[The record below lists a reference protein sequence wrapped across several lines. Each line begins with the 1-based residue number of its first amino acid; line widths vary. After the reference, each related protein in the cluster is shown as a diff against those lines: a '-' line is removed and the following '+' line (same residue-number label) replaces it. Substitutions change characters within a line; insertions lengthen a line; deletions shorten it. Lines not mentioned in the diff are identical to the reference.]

1 MPGQD
6 FPNPKRTRINR
17 TFIRREPVTLRMP
30 ATQLAIEP
38 EFESLDPGQNES
50 INARYQSLI
59 RLAESIRARRDP
71 RELFDVLAC
80 ELLRVVQFD
89 AIAQYD
95 EAANKVHW
103 HVSEGCCASSATRAE
118 IAKEETLAW
127 WVFQHQQQVLIRRA
141 DSDVRFPAMM
151 VQLRSYGMQ
160 SICALP
166 LSTAH
171 RQLGSLVIA
180 SQKPDAYSED
190 EMGFFTLAASQI
202 AVAID
207 DTLNFQ
213 ASRRAEERLTLL
225 LDLTNRVVSNLD
237 LRDLLRATAGSI
249 RRLMQCDGVGFAL
262 PGANGRLQLYALDF
276 PDGNGVLREG
286 YEPPAHGE
294 IGVERV
300 FRTGQPLNRR
310 ADDLIYETMAMAEGT
325 KALCHLPLP
334 GRDRVLGVLSLGRR
348 NDQPFS
354 QDEFEFL
361 GQVAKQVGIAV
372 ENALTYGQ
380 IAELRD
386 QLAEEKLY
394 LEDEIRTE
402 LNFDEIVG
410 HSDVL
415 LRVLK
420 AIETVAPTDSTVL
433 IYGETGTGK
442 ELIARAV
449 HNLSQRKSSAFVKL
463 NCAAIPTGLLESEMF
478 GHERGAFTGAI
489 SQRVGRFELANRGT
503 IFLDEIGDIPLEL
516 QPKLLR
522 VLQEREFE
530 RLGSTRTLRS
540 DARLIAATN
549 RDLDQVV
556 AEGKFRSDLYYRLNV
571 FPVRLPA
578 LRERPEDIPLLVRHF
593 VQQFSRRLGKE
604 IDAIPA
610 ETMSALTRYPWP
622 GNIRELQNVIE
633 RAVILT
639 SGPVLRVHTDD
650 LGASI
655 QPSIQPAAAAPSR
668 RDLRG
673 SLEESERQQILAA
686 LEKSNWVVAGAEG
699 AAARLGLKRST
710 LQSRMQKLGI
720 RISRTGA

>member
-1 MPGQD
+1 
-6 FPNPKRTRINR
+6 
-17 TFIRREPVTLRMP
+17 MP
-30 ATQLAIEP
+30 ATQLATEP
-38 EFESLDPGQNES
+38 EIESVNPGQDAF

-71 RELFDVLAC
+71 RELFDLLAS
-80 ELLRVVQFD
+80 ELCRVVKFD

-103 HVSEGCCASSATRAE
+103 HVSEACRPSATQAAIRR
-118 IAKEETLAW
+118 EETLAW
-127 WVFQHQQQVLIRRA
+127 WVYQHQQPVLIRRA
-141 DSDVRFPAMM
+141 DSDGRFPAMM
-151 VQLRSYGMQ
+151 AHFRSYGMQ

-180 SQKPDAYSED
+180 SRQPDAYSD
-190 EMGFFTLAASQI
+190 GEMGFFTLAASQI

-207 DTLNFQ
+207 DALHFQ

-262 PGANGRLQLYALDF
+262 PGANGRLQVYALDL
-276 PDGNGVLREG
+276 PDGRGVVKEG
-286 YEPPAHGE
+286 YEPSAHGE
-294 IGVERV
+294 SGAERV
-300 FRTGQPLNRR
+300 LRTGEPLNRR
-310 ADDLIYETMAMAEGT
+310 AEDLVDEIAAVDEGT

-334 GRDRVLGVLSLGRR
+334 GRDGVLGVLTLGRR
-348 NDQPFS
+348 EDQPFS

-372 ENALTYGQ
+372 ENALAYGQ

-386 QLAEEKLY
+386 RLAEEKLY

-410 HSDVL
+410 RSDAL
-415 LRVLK
+415 RRVLT
-420 AIETVAPTDSTVL
+420 AIATVAPTDSTVL

-449 HNLSQRKSSAFVKL
+449 HNLSARKSGAFVKL

-489 SQRVGRFELANRGT
+489 SQRVGRFELASRGT
-503 IFLDEIGDIPLEL
+503 IFLDEIGEIPLEL

-530 RLGSTRTLRS
+530 RLGSSRTMRS

-549 RDLDQVV
+549 RDLDQLV
-556 AEGKFRSDLYYRLNV
+556 AEGRFRSDLYYRLNV
-571 FPVRLPA
+571 FPVRVPA

-593 VQQFSRRLGKE
+593 VQQFSRRLGKT

-622 GNIRELQNVIE
+622 GNIRELQNVVE

-650 LGASI
+650 LRAQS
-655 QPSIQPAAAAPSR
+655 AAPVSTPANGRAVAASR
-668 RDLRG
+668 PDLRG
-673 SLEESERQQILAA
+673 ALEESERQQILTA
-686 LEKSNWVVAGAEG
+686 LEKSDWVVAGPEG

-720 RISRTGA
+720 RISRKGA